1 MQFERE
7 KFKVGDIV
15 KQMSKEDPGDFS
27 RYYLITGYGT
37 YLGGKT
43 GSAIIVYKSIGKKT
57 TFAQN
62 ISKFMGKTKNEAG
75 ENIYKFEKVTD
86 VKQLTNKFLWGGTPP
101 VATDRDKFLE
111 NLYRAFLE
119 LMNKEDES

>member
-86 VKQLTNKFLWGGTPP
+86 VKELTKKYFDDTPSN
-101 VATDRDKFLE
+101 VTDKDKFLE
-111 NLYRAFLE
+111 NLYHAFLE
-119 LMNKEDES
+119 LVNKEDEV

>member
-1 MQFERE
+1 MKFERE

-37 YLGGKT
+37 YLSGKT
-43 GSAIIVYKSIGKKT
+43 GSPIIVYKSIGKKT

-62 ISKFMGKTKNEAG
+62 ISKFMGKSKNEAG

-86 VKQLTNKFLWGGTPP
+86 VKQLTNKYFDDTPSN
-101 VATDRDKFLE
+101 VTDKDKFLE
-111 NLYRAFLE
+111 NLYHAFLE
-119 LMNKEDES
+119 LVNKEDEA

>member
-43 GSAIIVYKSIGKKT
+43 GSPIIVYKSIGKKT

-62 ISKFMGKTKNEAG
+62 ISKFMGKSKNEAG

-86 VKQLTNKFLWGGTPP
+86 VKELTKKYFDDTPSN
-101 VATDRDKFLE
+101 VRDKDKFLE
-111 NLYRAFLE
+111 NLYHAFLE
-119 LMNKEDES
+119 LVNNEDES